1 MSQLKAF
8 KLYKA
13 LSGLVNTMI
22 SAFVPLIIYQY
33 TDGNIYLALSFLLVQ
48 RILTYLFKIIL
59 KTYMEQKAEL
69 FLLLRT
75 IPIVLFQI
83 CLALIN
89 YNVIV
94 FSVLMCIFNALSFT
108 LKDYPSDC
116 IQNYSSQGFYSS
128 AGVLRL
134 LEYLGSAVAA
144 IFGGVLLDYIG
155 RYALVIISLVI
166 YVFAV
171 LPLLIVYIKNR
182 KNPTFNKEM
191 VSTATLSFGNLDD
204 KNTKLLQKSIIRK
217 YFLSY
222 YLISIFESVIELLP
236 LYFYI
241 KFGNFSMS
249 GYLTGFQYALFG
261 LGSYLTSKLYT
272 KKDLHIF
279 NVVCAILSA
288 LFCCSIPFVQ
298 NIALLFFVYGGQQ
311 FFYSCS
317 ALYIYNK
324 MTEKSKILGITNQA
338 LYYKNSATYYSYF
351 TGPVFSIFIG
361 VIYPVCFLAT
371 GMSLAYALYYPI
383 MEESARRQMVDY
395 LQDNDIKLSRRLN
408 THFPHSK
415 NKNNKHKQRSDKAF
429 KKKDK
434 HLIKNSNANDNK
446 RVD

>member
-33 TDGNIYLALSFLLVQ
+33 TDGNIYLALSFVLVQ

-116 IQNYSSQGFYSS
+116 IQNYSSTNFSS
-128 AGVLRL
+128 STGILRL
-134 LEYLGSAVAA
+134 LEYLGAAVAA
-144 IFGGVLLDYIG
+144 VSGGILLDYIG
-155 RYALVIISLVI
+155 RYALVVICLVI
-166 YVFAV
+166 YIIAV
-171 LPLLIVYIKNR
+171 APLLIIYIKNR
-182 KNPTFNKEM
+182 KIPTFNKEF
-191 VSTATLSFGNLDD
+191 VSTATLSFDNQNNQ
-204 KNTKLLQKSIIRK
+204 KTKILQKSIIIK
-217 YFLSY
+217 YFVSY
-222 YLISIFESVIELLP
+222 YLLSIYESVIELLP

-261 LGSYLTSKLYT
+261 LGSYITSKLYA

-279 NVVCAILSA
+279 NVACAIISA
-288 LFCCSIPFVQ
+288 LFCCSIPFIQ
-298 NIALLFFVYGGQQ
+298 NVALLFFVYGGQQ

-317 ALYIYNK
+317 ALYMYNK
-324 MTEKSKILGITNQA
+324 MAEKSRILGMTNQA
-338 LYYKNSATYYSYF
+338 LYSKNSATYYSYF
-351 TGPVFSIFIG
+351 TGPLFSIFMG

-408 THFPHSK
+408 THFHHSK
-415 NKNNKHKQRSDKAF
+415 NKNNKHKQRSNKTF

-434 HLIKNSNANDNK
+434 HLIKNFNANDNK
-446 RVD
+446 KVD